1 MSTSE
6 VLQTVIGLIF
16 QMAKEALDFLNS
28 IEIAP
33 GVSALS
39 VAVCAIIL
47 PLVISTVLA
56 QVNVTGRINLK
67 PEQDKNKSRKGGND

>member
-1 MSTSE
+1 MSTSD
-6 VLQTVIGLIF
+6 VLQSVIGLIF
-16 QMAKEALDFLNS
+16 DMAKGALDFLDS
-28 IEIAP
+28 IIIAP

-39 VAVCAIIL
+39 VAICAIIL

-67 PEQDKNKSRKGGND
+67 PDKDKGRKGGGD

>member
-1 MSTSE
+1 MSISE

-16 QMAKEALDFLNS
+16 QMAKEALDFLDS
-28 IEIAP
+28 IEISP

-39 VAVCAIIL
+39 VAVCAIIV

-67 PEQDKNKSRKGGND
+67 PEQDKNKGRKGGND

>member
-6 VLQTVIGLIF
+6 VLQAVIGLIF

-56 QVNVTGRINLK
+56 QVNVKGRIDLK
-67 PEQDKNKSRKGGND
+67 PARDKGRKGGNE